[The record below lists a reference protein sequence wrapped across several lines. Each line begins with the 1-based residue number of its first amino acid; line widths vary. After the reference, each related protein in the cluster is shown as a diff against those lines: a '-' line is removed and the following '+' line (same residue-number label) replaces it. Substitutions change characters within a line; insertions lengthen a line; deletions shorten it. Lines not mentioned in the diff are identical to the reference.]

1 MRIFLLFFPVFFFCG
16 LLHAQTV
23 KVEYGGDPLPDKD
36 RKKIEQFLQHEVDFY
51 SQFGLPDTLSL
62 QLYVFENRREA
73 IDYLES
79 INVSLPIK
87 ASGAYSPVGVLR
99 TLHHSQKSSPPHI
112 YRIRT
117 RKSSDDVYAGRS
129 KPSYIFK

>member
-23 KVEYGGDPLPDKD
+23 KVEYGGDPLPGKD

-87 ASGAYSPVGVLR
+87 ASGAYSPKLQKAVGKMDGREVLP
-99 TLHHSQKSSPPHI
+99 SSI
-112 YRIRT
+112 T
-117 RKSSDDVYAGRS
+117 N
-129 KPSYIFK
+129 

>member
-16 LLHAQTV
+16 LFHAQTV

-73 IDYLES
+73 IDYLEIFS
-79 INVSLPIK
+79 TILK
-87 ASGAYSPVGVLR
+87 
-99 TLHHSQKSSPPHI
+99 I
-112 YRIRT
+112 YT
-117 RKSSDDVYAGRS
+117 
-129 KPSYIFK
+129 

>member
-87 ASGAYSPVGVLR
+87 ASGAYSPKLQKGSHLR
-99 TLHHSQKSSPPHI
+99 TGEWTGEKSCHYLS
-112 YRIRT
+112 RT
-117 RKSSDDVYAGRS
+117 ESSFRFADSRQASS
-129 KPSYIFK
+129 KLA

>member
-87 ASGAYSPVGVLR
+87 ASGAYSPKLHAQDHHRTQGAVQYPPSVRRTVGLSEAV
-99 TLHHSQKSSPPHI
+99 
-112 YRIRT
+112 
-117 RKSSDDVYAGRS
+117 
-129 KPSYIFK
+129 

>member
-73 IDYLES
+73 IDYLE
-79 INVSLPIK
+79 VSMCLCLSRQVVHTHLSYK
-87 ASGAYSPVGVLR
+87 R
-99 TLHHSQKSSPPHI
+99 QSS
-112 YRIRT
+112 
-117 RKSSDDVYAGRS
+117 
-129 KPSYIFK
+129 

>member
-87 ASGAYSPVGVLR
+87 ASGAYSPKLWSGFAPL
-99 TLHHSQKSSPPHI
+99 TLILSPE
-112 YRIRT
+112 
-117 RKSSDDVYAGRS
+117 GRGNCQCALQA
-129 KPSYIFK
+129 

>member
-62 QLYVFENRREA
+62 QLYVFENRMCLCLSRKVVHTHLS
-73 IDYLES
+73 Y
-79 INVSLPIK
+79 K
-87 ASGAYSPVGVLR
+87 R
-99 TLHHSQKSSPPHI
+99 QSS
-112 YRIRT
+112 
-117 RKSSDDVYAGRS
+117 
-129 KPSYIFK
+129 